1 MAKQS
6 PEIINI
12 NCEHFGGHAEHW
24 AILSAEPQND
34 VPQWLQKALDAPSSP
49 MGLCTEEHQLPKNV
63 WLLQGDHQSDIK
75 VNQIVLVNDQQ
86 QPQQLKT
93 TFPSFASPYH
103 IQAKITRILACPN
116 NHEAVLQV
124 ELNNGTVLYG
134 YDTLFAVN
142 QAQYQAE
149 QYYQIELNAFAYGL
163 EKVPASETMLIDD
176 PAAIRHHRALND
188 ILIAHNGKTPDSLQ
202 ALLAEWQPK
211 NDDDLQPVTVDISK
225 MVAYLYG
232 EHLGQEDEAWI
243 QGDIIGKNHYQFM
256 GKNVIFYDVAI
267 MREES
272 NQPVIVR
279 LINQHH
285 DHEYQIGDYVRGNIW
300 LQFRIY

>member
-12 NCEHFGGHAEHW
+12 NCEHFGGHAAHW
-24 AILSAEPQND
+24 EILSPQPTYD
-34 VPQWLQKALDAPSSP
+34 VPKWLKMALDEPSSP
-49 MGLCTEEHQLPKNV
+49 MGLCTEEQQLPKNV

-93 TFPSFASPYH
+93 TFPSFASPYQ

-134 YDTLFAVN
+134 YDSLFAVN

-163 EKVPASETMLIDD
+163 EKVPASETMLIED

-188 ILIAHNGKTPDSLQ
+188 ILMAHQGKTPDNLQ

-256 GKNVIFYDVAI
+256 GKTVIFYDVAI

-272 NQPVIVR
+272 TQPVIVR
-279 LINQHH
+279 LINRY
-285 DHEYQIGDYVRGNIW
+285 DDAEYQIGDYVRGNIW
-300 LQFRIY
+300 LQFKID